1 MNHDELNLLTQAI
14 IQITGVTA
22 FMIVFFVLTLK
33 MIFLLSLYI
42 TKKRIKLK
50 LSKFDLKEFDIYF
63 DSKGLPTTL
72 VNKKDNKVI
81 FI

>member
-1 MNHDELNLLTQAI
+1 MNQDELNLLTQAI

-50 LSKFDLKEFDIYF
+50 LSKFDLKEFDIFF

-72 VNKKDNKVI
+72 VSKKDNKVI

>member
-33 MIFLLSLYI
+33 IIFLLSLYI